1 MHGSGVLLGG
11 ISLSSLLIAT
21 SSWYVLYSM
30 CNRASRLLCCSDF
43 HLSVSSMESTLDLL
57 PCRLQTYLAPLRWT
71 ISRVWISFCVQG
83 YHTVE
88 AYSTIGLTS
97 ELYAFCFTVVDPM
110 LRLRR
115 RNPSVLFALPH
126 IELMCLVQRRSDEIR
141 QPRYLAL
148 STDTTVAIFD
158 WIWFPAYC

>member
-1 MHGSGVLLGG
+1 M
-11 ISLSSLLIAT
+11 
-21 SSWYVLYSM
+21 Y
-30 CNRASRLLCCSDF
+30 F
-43 HLSVSSMESTLDLL
+43 
-57 PCRLQTYLAPLRWT
+57 
-71 ISRVWISFCVQG
+71 
-83 YHTVE
+83 
-88 AYSTIGLTS
+88 TIGLTS

-110 LRLRR
+110 LRLNR

-148 STDTTVAIFD
+148 STDSKVCFCVVVFD